1 MQAIV
6 PAGEAILPG
15 LAQTSCSLRWERAMS
30 VNCDWMKLLSAP
42 RQPFVGLTLMAV
54 LGIVVAEVVP
64 LRSTALNSAAIV
76 LAISILITVR
86 WPKLAATY
94 LIVAIGFFVLHK
106 FATTNTAGQQL
117 ADKLSERP
125 RVVTAVGS
133 VITEPKIAP
142 SGFATFLLKLR
153 SIEFDGRTEPTRA
166 VWQVRWKGAPE
177 FGDELQLFG
186 TAEPVA
192 PPRNPGEFDMRRYL
206 ARHDVHRMLFA
217 RYPEDG
223 RLIRHGGGNPILR
236 AAQTSRT
243 WMQNALCRGLD
254 DAPEVKSFITGIVL
268 GIRHD
273 TPEDIEEPFQQ
284 TGTIHLFAVAGLH
297 VGIVAALLWVI
308 AAIARLPRKRAAAFI
323 IPSLF
328 FYAAVTGLHIP
339 ALRAA
344 VMASILVGSYFFE
357 RRVFLP
363 NSLAA
368 AAFFILCWNTNELFS
383 TGFQL
388 SFAVVGAIVL
398 FADPLFRLFQRRAA
412 PDPFLPLS
420 LLRGPRRWM
429 HSSYEWLCGAAAVSL
444 AAWIGSLPLV
454 LWYFH
459 LVTPIS
465 LLANLVVVPIAFFV
479 LAVALLS
486 LMTTPLLPWVALIF
500 NNANWAL
507 ATLVIGIVHLFAQI
521 PGGHF
526 YVSEPNWGRR
536 MSAKVMVLDL
546 GTGAA
551 VHIRVNGHDWLVDCG
566 SERSYERIVREYLHW
581 AGVNRLTGLVLTHG
595 DSQHIGGFKQ
605 LLSDFPRV
613 RVIDN
618 PAPDRSLIHRRLSR
632 ILSGLKGRG
641 LKPDKLAAG
650 DNFHLS
656 PEAVAHVLFPP
667 RGFAGVRADD
677 QALVI
682 RLPIAPGIFGL
693 FMSDNGAETERAL
706 LRNGSILQSDVLVK
720 GQHYSGTSGS
730 APFLDAV
737 SPRLIIA
744 SSSEF
749 PEHERISEV
758 WTDQLRTSGI
768 KLFRQDET
776 GAVELNFSDQ
786 EWTARAYLTGEVFR
800 SVSR

>member
-1 MQAIV
+1 
-6 PAGEAILPG
+6 
-15 LAQTSCSLRWERAMS
+15 
-30 VNCDWMKLLSAP
+30 MKLLSAP
-42 RQPFVGLTLMAV
+42 RQPFVGLALMAAV
-54 LGIVVAEVVP
+54 GIIVAELVP
-64 LRSTALNSAAIV
+64 VRSTVLILIAIV
-76 LAISILITVR
+76 LAICILVALC

-94 LIVAIGFFVLHK
+94 LIVASGFFLLHK

-117 ADKLSERP
+117 ADKLGERP
-125 RVVTAVGS
+125 RVVTAVGCM
-133 VITEPKIAP
+133 ITEPKISP
-142 SGFATFLLKLR
+142 SGFATFLLKLK
-153 SIEFDGRTEPTRA
+153 SIELEGKTEFTRA
-166 VWQVRWKGAPE
+166 VWQVRWKGASE
-177 FGDELQLFG
+177 FGDELKLFG
-186 TAEPVA
+186 TAEPIA
-192 PPRNPGEFDMRRYL
+192 PPRNPGEFDMRAYL
-206 ARHDVHRMLFA
+206 ARHDVRRMLFA

-223 RLIRHGGGNPILR
+223 TLIRHGGGNPVLR
-236 AAQTSRT
+236 AAQASRT

-254 DAPEVKSFITGIVL
+254 DAPEVKSFISGIVL
-268 GIRHD
+268 GIRHE

-297 VGIVAALLWVI
+297 VGIVAALLWVL
-308 AAIARLPRKRAAAFI
+308 AAIARLSRKRAATFI

-368 AAFFILCWNTNELFS
+368 AAFFILCWDTNELFS

-398 FADPLFRLFQRRAA
+398 LTDPFFRLFQRRAA
-412 PDPFLPLS
+412 PDPFLPQS
-420 LLRGPRRWM
+420 LVRGPRRWI
-429 HSSYEWLCGAAAVSL
+429 HSSYEWLCGGASVSL
-444 AAWIGSLPLV
+444 AAWVGSLPFI

-526 YVSEPNWGRR
+526 YVGEPAWRGRI
-536 MSAKVMVLDL
+536 SAKMTVLDL
-546 GTGAA
+546 GAGAA
-551 VHIRVNGHDWLVDCG
+551 VHVRVNGHDWLIDCG
-566 SERSYERIVREYLHW
+566 SERSYERIVRQYLHW

-595 DSQHIGGFKQ
+595 DSQHIGGITQ

-632 ILSGLKGRG
+632 IVSGLEGRG
-641 LKPDKLAAG
+641 RKPDELAGG

-656 PEAVAHVLFPP
+656 PKAIAHVLFPS
-667 RGFAGVRADD
+667 RGFAGATADD
-677 QALVI
+677 QALVT
-682 RLPIAPGIFGL
+682 RLSIAPGTFVL
-693 FMSDNGAETERAL
+693 FMSDNGGETERAL
-706 LRNGSILQSDVLVK
+706 LGNGSNLQSDILVK
-720 GQHYSGTSGS
+720 GQHYSGISGS
-730 APFLDAV
+730 ALFLDAV
-737 SPRLIIA
+737 QPRLIIA
-744 SSSEF
+744 TSRDF
-749 PEHERISEV
+749 PEHERISEQ
-758 WTDQLRTSGI
+758 WTEQVRTRRI

-776 GAVELNFSDQ
+776 GAVELNFSGD
-786 EWTARAYLTGEVFR
+786 EWSARAYLTGEVFR

>member
-1 MQAIV
+1 
-6 PAGEAILPG
+6 
-15 LAQTSCSLRWERAMS
+15 
-30 VNCDWMKLLSAP
+30 MKLLSAP
-42 RQPFVGLTLMAV
+42 RQPFVGLAVMAAA
-54 LGIVVAEVVP
+54 GIIVAELIPV
-64 LRSTALNSAAIV
+64 RTTALISAAIV
-76 LAISILITVR
+76 LAICLLVALCR
-86 WPKLAATY
+86 PKLAATY
-94 LIVAIGFFVLHK
+94 VIVAAGFFLLHK

-117 ADKLSERP
+117 ADKLGERP
-125 RVVTAVGS
+125 RVVTAVGY
-133 VITEPKIAP
+133 VITEPKITP
-142 SGFATFLLKLR
+142 SGFATFLLKLK
-153 SIEFDGRTEPTRA
+153 SIELEGKNESTHA

-177 FGDELQLFG
+177 FGDELKLFG
-186 TAEPVA
+186 TAEPIA
-192 PPRNPGEFDMRRYL
+192 PPRNPGEFDMRAYL
-206 ARHDVHRMLFA
+206 ARHDVRRMLFA
-217 RYPEDG
+217 RYSENG
-223 RLIRHGGGNPILR
+223 TVTRHGGGNPILR
-236 AAQTSRT
+236 AAQASRT
-243 WMQNALCRGLD
+243 WMQNALCRGLE
-254 DAPEVKSFITGIVL
+254 DAPEVKSFVSGIVL
-268 GIRHD
+268 GIRHE

-297 VGIVAALLWVI
+297 VGIVAALLWLV
-308 AAIARLPRKRAAAFI
+308 AAIGRLPRKRAAVII

-398 FADPLFRLFQRRAA
+398 FADPLFRLLQRRAA
-412 PDPFLPLS
+412 PDPFLPQS
-420 LLRGPRRWM
+420 LVRGPRRWM
-429 HSSYEWLCGAAAVSL
+429 HSTYEWLCGGASVSL
-444 AAWIGSLPLV
+444 AAWIGSLPLI

-465 LLANLVVVPIAFFV
+465 LLANLVVVPIAFFI

-486 LMTTPLLPWVALIF
+486 LITTPLLPWIAIVF
-500 NNANWAL
+500 NNANWTL

-526 YVSEPNWGRR
+526 YVGEPDWDRI
-536 MSAKVMVLDL
+536 SAKVTVLDL
-546 GTGAA
+546 GAGAA
-551 VHIRVNGHDWLVDCG
+551 VHVRVNGQNWLVDCG
-566 SERSYERIVREYLHW
+566 SERSYERIVRKYLHW

-595 DSQHIGGFKQ
+595 DSQHIGGMTQ
-605 LLSDFPRV
+605 LLCDFPRV

-618 PAPDRSLIHRRLSR
+618 PAPDRSLIHRRLAK
-632 ILSGLKGRG
+632 IVSGLEGRRHE
-641 LKPDKLAAG
+641 PAELAAG

-656 PEAVAHVLFPP
+656 REAIGRVLFPP
-667 RGFAGVRADD
+667 RGFAGETADD

-682 RLPIAPGIFGL
+682 RLLISPETFVL
-693 FMSDNGAETERAL
+693 FTSDNGAQTERTL
-706 LRNGSILQSDVLVK
+706 LSNGSDLQSDIVVK
-720 GQHYSGTSGS
+720 GQHYSGISGS

-737 SPRLIIA
+737 RPRLIIA
-744 SSSEF
+744 TAREF
-749 PEHERISEV
+749 PEHERIDEQ
-758 WTDQLRTSGI
+758 WTEELRARGI

-776 GAVELNFSDQ
+776 GAVELKFSNQ
-786 EWTARAYLTGEVFR
+786 EWSAQAYLTGELFR